1 DPLLEARRVGLD
13 LEVALVLQPDVV
25 ERRVRPLQRRRA
37 RQPRQLAGVDAE
49 LDRRHRREVA
59 LRLGH
64 VADVIADGER
74 VPARRAAEDQGLA
87 LEGREAEEE
96 LAQRRLAGAV
106 RAEEADALA
115 VDGAAEA
122 PQRLDRA
129 VALPHVAQ
137 LDHLAQRNLR
147 LGELSTGISGFLSM
161 ARSAPGGDDRPG
173 MRVLL

>member
-1 DPLLEARRVGLD
+1 
-13 LEVALVLQPDVV
+13 
-25 ERRVRPLQRRRA
+25 
-37 RQPRQLAGVDAE
+37 
-49 LDRRHRREVA
+49 
-59 LRLGH
+59 
-64 VADVIADGER
+64 ADVIAYGER

-96 LAQRRLAGAV
+96 LDQRRLAGAV

-173 MRVLL
+173 MRVLLIEDSEADAALILRALRRSGAEVHHERVGDADAMRAAL